1 MKQCEI
7 ITTTNWTLKTH
18 KTILGHKND
27 RMALAKD
34 VTRHGLHTMA
44 HITAFKLWHIQ
55 RNSYYGPQQRF
66 QKMAVMTEWIS
77 PNIAWPITRV
87 SKYGSDH
94 VLQNMTLMNTFA
106 NYGQNKTNISIRPK
120 HTVCQPH
127 PKKGVGGRG
136 GSLEIRRPLPVAWAM
151 RAK

>member
-7 ITTTNWTLKTH
+7 ITTTNWKLKTH

-66 QKMAVMTEWIS
+66 QKIAVVTEWIS
-77 PNIAWPITRV
+77 PNITWPIKRV
-87 SKYGSDH
+87 SKYGSYH
-94 VLQNMTLMNTFA
+94 VLQNMTLMNTFT
-106 NYGQNKTNISIRPK
+106 NSGQKK
-120 HTVCQPH
+120 HTFPFVLNTLYASLIL
-127 PKKGVGGRG
+127 KRG
-136 GSLEIRRPLPVAWAM
+136 SAAEAVAL
-151 RAK
+151 K